1 MTQCLNPDC
10 LQINPEETQFC
21 QDCGARLLLVDR
33 YRALRILG
41 KGGFG
46 RTFLA
51 IDQSKPTNNYCVIK
65 QFLPDIKSKKG
76 LQKAAELFK
85 REAMRLNELG
95 KHNQIPA
102 LLAFF
107 NQESRQYLIQEFID
121 GEDLSKELQRKGVFN
136 EQQIRE
142 LLNDMLAVLEFVHSN
157 HVIHRDIKPE
167 NIIRRK
173 QDGKLVLVDFGAAK
187 EAEGADPSVTGTI
200 IGSAAYIAPEQAV
213 GKPQFASDLY
223 SLGATCLH
231 LLTNTEPT
239 ELFDVAEGEWIWRE
253 YLEEDN
259 DISYELSRVLDKLV
273 EGATKRRFQSVEEVV
288 QSLHGRGVAPSL
300 RPTKGTSGHRPSR
313 VKLAHSRLDRT
324 EALPKRT
331 SSEGVSSRAAGSL
344 VKNQDKSAKVKT
356 KKTSPRELDLK
367 IAEYIFLTIKP
378 NDSVIINKN
387 SPLKTCKHRGKA
399 KYITI
404 DLGKGI
410 TMDLIGIPGGKYLMG
425 SPEKEP
431 ERANEEGPQHQVS
444 IRPFLM
450 GKYPVTQ
457 AQWKAIMK
465 NNPARFTEDEENPVE
480 KVSWFDCLN
489 FCQRLSEKL
498 GREFRLPTEA
508 EWEYAC
514 RAKTTTPFF
523 FGETMTTEL
532 ANYNGEY
539 TYGIEK
545 EGEYRHKTTKVGSFS
560 PNRFGLYDLHG
571 NVAEWCEDTWHDN
584 YQEAPTNGDSWLEE
598 DGSLEKVLRGGSWL
612 HLPGS
617 CRSSQRLSSTG
628 NSKSDA
634 FGFRI
639 ASSV

>member
-10 LQINPEETQFC
+10 LQINPEETQYC
-21 QDCGARLLLVDR
+21 QECGAQLLLADR

-51 IDQSKPTNNYCVIK
+51 IDQSKSTNNFCVIK

-76 LQKAAELFK
+76 LKKAAELFK

-95 KHNQIPA
+95 KHNQIPK

-121 GEDLSKELQRKGVFN
+121 GEDLSKELKRKGVFN

-142 LLNDMLAVLEFVHSN
+142 LLNDMLAVLEFVHNN

-167 NIIRRK
+167 NIIRRRK
-173 QDGKLVLVDFGAAK
+173 DNKLVLVDFGAAK
-187 EAEGADPSVTGTI
+187 EAEAGAPSVTGTI
-200 IGSAAYIAPEQAV
+200 IGSAAYIPPEQAV
-213 GKPQFASDLY
+213 GKPKFASDLY

-231 LLTNTEPT
+231 LLTNIEPT
-239 ELFDVAEGEWIWRE
+239 ELFDVAEGEWVWRE
-253 YLEEDN
+253 HLEDN

-273 EGATKRRFQSVEEVV
+273 EGATKRRFQTVEEVL
-288 QSLHGRGVAPSL
+288 QSLSSGGVAPTIRTRKRS
-300 RPTKGTSGHRPSR
+300 PAHGHSR
-313 VKLAHSRLDRT
+313 VKNQEKST
-324 EALPKRT
+324 K
-331 SSEGVSSRAAGSL
+331 AA
-344 VKNQDKSAKVKT
+344 T
-356 KKTSPRELDLK
+356 KKNSSAQNLDLK
-367 IAEYIFLTIKP
+367 MAEYIFLTHKP
-378 NDSVIINKN
+378 NDSLIIDKKA
-387 SPLKTCKHRGKA
+387 PLKQFQHRGKA
-399 KYITI
+399 RYITI

-425 SPEKEP
+425 SPEDEP
-431 ERANEEGPQHQVS
+431 ERANDEGPQHTVK

-465 NNPARFTEDEENPVE
+465 NNPSRFTEDEENPVE

-489 FCQRLSEKL
+489 FCEKLSQKL

-508 EWEYAC
+508 EWEYAA
-514 RAKTTTPFF
+514 RAKSTTPFF
-523 FGETMTTEL
+523 FGETITTEL

-539 TYGIEK
+539 TYGIEL

-560 PNRFGLYDLHG
+560 PNRFGLHDIHG
-571 NVAEWCEDTWHDN
+571 NIAEWCEDSWHDN
-584 YQEAPTNGDSWLEE
+584 YQEAPSNGEPWVE
-598 DGSLEKVLRGGSWL
+598 DDDSLERVLRGGSWL

-617 CRSSQRLSSTG
+617 CRSSQRLNSTG

>member
-10 LQINPEETQFC
+10 LQINPKGTQNC
-21 QDCGARLLLVDR
+21 QECGAQLLLADR

-51 IDQSKPTNNYCVIK
+51 VDQSKPQHNLCVIK

-76 LQKAAELFK
+76 LYKAAELFK

-121 GEDLSKELQRKGVFN
+121 GEDLSKELKHKGIFN
-136 EQQIRE
+136 ESQIRE
-142 LLNDMLAVLEFVHSN
+142 LLNDMLAVLQFVHAN

-187 EAEGADPSVTGTI
+187 EAEAGNPSVTGTI
-200 IGSAAYIAPEQAV
+200 IGSAAYIPPEQAV

-231 LLTNTEPT
+231 LLTNIEPT

-259 DISYELSRVLDKLV
+259 DISYELSHVLDKLV
-273 EGATKRRFQSVEEVV
+273 EGATKRRFQTVEEVLRALEV
-288 QSLHGRGVAPSL
+288 GGVAPSI
-300 RPTKGTSGHRPSR
+300 RQTKRSTVNR
-313 VKLAHSRLDRT
+313 HS
-324 EALPKRT
+324 
-331 SSEGVSSRAAGSL
+331 GVSNRGQSHKIG
-344 VKNQDKSAKVKT
+344 T
-356 KKTSPRELDLK
+356 KKTSPRDLDLK
-367 IAEYIFLTIKP
+367 LAEYIFLTIKP
-378 NDSVIINKN
+378 NDSLIINKK
-387 SPLKTCKHRGKA
+387 SPLKTSQHQGKA
-399 KYITI
+399 KYINI

-425 SPEKEP
+425 SPESEP
-431 ERANEEGPQHQVS
+431 ERSNDEGPQHQVT

-450 GKYPVTQ
+450 GKYLVTQ
-457 AQWKAIMK
+457 AQWQAIMK
-465 NNPARFTEDEENPVE
+465 NNPARFTDDDENPVE
-480 KVSWFDCLN
+480 KVSWFDCID

-498 GREFRLPTEA
+498 DREFRLPSEA
-508 EWEYAC
+508 EWEYAA

-523 FGETMTTEL
+523 YGETITTEL

-545 EGEYRHKTTKVGSFS
+545 EGEYRHKTTKVGNFS

-571 NVAEWCEDTWHDN
+571 NVAEWCADTWHDS
-584 YQEAPTNGDSWLEE
+584 YQEAPDNGDSWVAE
-598 DGSLEKVLRGGSWL
+598 DPSLERVLRGGSWL
-612 HLPGS
+612 HMPGS
-617 CRSSQRLSSTG
+617 CRSAQRFSSTG

>member
-1 MTQCLNPDC
+1 MFNNNYLLFTEFVVIKVEYSVIKYNPMTQCLNPDC
-10 LQINPEETQFC
+10 LQKNPEEAQNC
-21 QDCGARLLLVDR
+21 QDCGAQLLLDNR

-51 IDQSKPTNNYCVIK
+51 VDQAKSAPNYCVIK

-76 LQKAAELFK
+76 LNKAAELFK
-85 REAMRLNELG
+85 REALRLNELG
-95 KHNQIPA
+95 KHNQIPE

-121 GEDLSKELQRKGVFN
+121 GEDLSKELKRQGVFD
-136 EQQIRE
+136 EQKIRE
-142 LLNDMLAVLEFVHSN
+142 VLNDMLAVLQFVHDN

-173 QDGKLVLVDFGAAK
+173 QDNKLVLVDFGAAK
-187 EAEGADPSVTGTI
+187 EAEAGDPSVTGTI
-200 IGSAAYIAPEQAV
+200 IGSAAYIPPEQAV

-231 LLTNTEPT
+231 LLTNIEPT

-253 YLEEDN
+253 YLEEDH

-273 EGATKRRFQSVEEVV
+273 EGATKRRFQTVEEVW
-288 QSLHGRGVAPSL
+288 QSLDGQGVAPNIRKIPGAAVNRQS
-300 RPTKGTSGHRPSR
+300 RIKNREQFSKVTTK
-313 VKLAHSRLDRT
+313 
-324 EALPKRT
+324 
-331 SSEGVSSRAAGSL
+331 
-344 VKNQDKSAKVKT
+344 N
-356 KKTSPRELDLK
+356 TSPRDLDLK

-378 NDSVIINKN
+378 DDSLIINNKT
-387 SPLKTCKHRGKA
+387 PLKTFQHKGKA

-404 DLGKGI
+404 DLGQEV

-425 SPEKEP
+425 SPDSEP
-431 ERANEEGPQHQVS
+431 ERAHDEGPQHPVS
-444 IRPFLM
+444 IRPFLL

-457 AQWKAIMK
+457 AQWRAIMK
-465 NNPARFTEDEENPVE
+465 NNPARFTEDEDNPVE
-480 KVSWFDCLN
+480 RVSWFDCID
-489 FCQRLSEKL
+489 FCQRLSQKL
-498 GREFRLPTEA
+498 GREFRLPSEA

-523 FGETMTTEL
+523 FGATITTEL

-539 TYGIEK
+539 TYGIEQ
-545 EGEYRHKTTKVGSFS
+545 EGEYRHQTTKVGSFS

-571 NVAEWCEDTWHDN
+571 NVSEWCADSWHNN
-584 YQEAPTNGDSWLEE
+584 YQNAPSNEAPWIEE
-598 DGSLEKVLRGGSWL
+598 DNSLERVLRGGSWL

-617 CRSSQRLSSTG
+617 CRSSQRLSSAVK
-628 NSKSDA
+628 SKSDA

>member
-10 LQINPEETQFC
+10 LEINPEENQYC
-21 QDCGARLLLVDR
+21 QECGAKLLLADR

-51 IDQSKPTNNYCVIK
+51 VDQSKSTNNQCVIK

-76 LQKAAELFK
+76 LRKAAELFK

-95 KHNQIPA
+95 KHNQIPE

-121 GEDLSKELQRKGVFN
+121 GEDLSKELKRKGIFN

-142 LLNDMLAVLEFVHSN
+142 LLHDMLGVLKFVHDN

-167 NIIRRK
+167 NIIRRRK
-173 QDGKLVLVDFGAAK
+173 DKKLVLVDFGAAK
-187 EAEGADPSVTGTI
+187 EAEAGDPSVTGTI
-200 IGSAAYIAPEQAV
+200 IGSAAYIPPEQAV

-231 LLTNTEPT
+231 LMTDIEPT

-253 YLEEDN
+253 HLDDN

-273 EGATKRRFQSVEEVV
+273 EGATKRRFQTVEEVL
-288 QSLHGRGVAPSL
+288 QSLSGGGVAPTIRKNTRVANRS
-300 RPTKGTSGHRPSR
+300 SR
-313 VKLAHSRLDRT
+313 VKKREKSPKT
-324 EALPKRT
+324 EAKK
-331 SSEGVSSRAAGSL
+331 SSAR
-344 VKNQDKSAKVKT
+344 D
-356 KKTSPRELDLK
+356 LDLK
-367 IAEYIFLTIKP
+367 MSEYIFLTLKP
-378 NDSVIINKN
+378 NDSLIIDKKA
-387 SPLKTCKHRGKA
+387 PLKKFQHRGKA
-399 KYITI
+399 RYITI
-404 DLGKGI
+404 NLSKGV

-425 SPEKEP
+425 SPEDEP
-431 ERANEEGPQHQVS
+431 ERANDEGPQHKVK
-444 IRPFLM
+444 IRPFLR

-465 NNPARFTEDEENPVE
+465 NNPSRFTEDEDRPVE
-480 KVSWFDCLN
+480 KVSWFDCWD
-489 FCQRLSEKL
+489 FCEKLSQKL

-508 EWEYAC
+508 EWEYAA
-514 RAKTTTPFF
+514 RAKSTTPFF
-523 FGETMTTEL
+523 FGETITTEL

-545 EGEYRHKTTKVGSFS
+545 EGEYRHKTTKVGIFS
-560 PNRFGLYDLHG
+560 PNRFGLYDIHG
-571 NVAEWCEDTWHDN
+571 NVAEWCEDSWHEN
-584 YQEAPTNGDSWLEE
+584 YQEAPSNGEPWVEDDDSSER
-598 DGSLEKVLRGGSWL
+598 VLRGGSWL

-617 CRSSQRLSSTG
+617 CRSSQRLSSPG

>member
-10 LQINPEETQFC
+10 LQINPKGAQYC
-21 QDCGARLLLVDR
+21 QDCGAQLLLADR

-51 IDQSKPTNNYCVIK
+51 VDQSKPTNNYCVIK

-76 LQKAAELFK
+76 LKKAAALFK

-95 KHNQIPA
+95 KHNQIPE
-102 LLAFF
+102 LLAFL

-142 LLNDMLAVLEFVHSN
+142 LLNDMLAVLKFVHSN

-173 QDGKLVLVDFGAAK
+173 KDGKLVLVDFGAAK
-187 EAEGADPSVTGTI
+187 EAEGLDPSVTGTI

-231 LLTNTEPT
+231 LLTNIEPT

-253 YLEEDN
+253 YLEDN

-273 EGATKRRFQSVEEVV
+273 ESATKRRFQTVEEVL
-288 QSLHGRGVAPSL
+288 QSLSGRGVAPSI
-300 RPTKGTSGHRPSR
+300 RKAKGTTANRHSR
-313 VKLAHSRLDRT
+313 VKLARSPIPPF
-324 EALPKRT
+324 EGKRGQA
-331 SSEGVSSRAAGSL
+331 SAGSL
-344 VKNQDKSAKVKT
+344 VNNREKSTKVATKKKSA
-356 KKTSPRELDLK
+356 RDLDLK
-367 IAEYIFLTIKP
+367 IAKYIFLALKQ
-378 NDSVIINKN
+378 NDSVIINKK
-387 SPLKTCKHRGKA
+387 SPLPTSKHKGKA

-410 TMDLIGIPGGKYLMG
+410 TMDLMGIPGGKYLMG
-425 SPEKEP
+425 SPENEP
-431 ERANEEGPQHQVS
+431 ERANDEGPQHSVS
-444 IRPFLM
+444 IRPFLL

-465 NNPARFTEDEENPVE
+465 NNPSRFTEDEENPVE
-480 KVSWFDCLN
+480 RVSWFDCIN
-489 FCQRLSEKL
+489 FCVRLSEKL

-508 EWEYAC
+508 EWEYAA

-523 FGETMTTEL
+523 FGETITTEL

-539 TYGIEK
+539 TYGIEA

-584 YQEAPTNGDSWLEE
+584 YQEAPTNGDSWVEE
-598 DGSLEKVLRGGSWL
+598 DHSLEKVLRGGSWL

-617 CRSSQRLSSTG
+617 CRSSQRLSSTV

>member
-10 LQINPEETQFC
+10 LEINPEENQYC
-21 QDCGARLLLVDR
+21 QECGAQLLLADR

-51 IDQSKPTNNYCVIK
+51 VDQSKSTNNQCVIK

-76 LQKAAELFK
+76 LRKAAELFK

-95 KHNQIPA
+95 KHGQIPE

-107 NQESRQYLIQEFID
+107 NQESRQYLIQEFVD
-121 GEDLSKELQRKGVFN
+121 GEDLSKELKRKGIFN

-142 LLNDMLAVLEFVHSN
+142 LLHDMLGVLKFVHDN

-167 NIIRRK
+167 NIIRRRK
-173 QDGKLVLVDFGAAK
+173 DKKLVLVDFGAAK
-187 EAEGADPSVTGTI
+187 EAEAGDPAVTGTI
-200 IGSAAYIAPEQAV
+200 IGSAAYIPPEQAV

-231 LLTNTEPT
+231 LLTNIEPT

-253 YLEEDN
+253 QLEDN

-273 EGATKRRFQSVEEVV
+273 EGATKRRFQTVEEVL
-288 QSLHGRGVAPSL
+288 QSLSGGGVAPTIRKSK
-300 RPTKGTSGHRPSR
+300 RVAPNRSSR
-313 VKLAHSRLDRT
+313 VKKREKSPKT
-324 EALPKRT
+324 EAKK
-331 SSEGVSSRAAGSL
+331 A
-344 VKNQDKSAKVKT
+344 SA
-356 KKTSPRELDLK
+356 RDLDLK
-367 IAEYIFLTIKP
+367 MAEYVFLTLKP
-378 NDSVIINKN
+378 NDSVIIDKKA
-387 SPLKTCKHRGKA
+387 PLKKCQHRGKA
-399 KYITI
+399 RYITI
-404 DLGKGI
+404 NLSKEV

-425 SPEKEP
+425 SPEDEL
-431 ERANEEGPQHQVS
+431 ERSNDEGPQHKVK

-457 AQWKAIMK
+457 AQWKAVMK
-465 NNPARFTEDEENPVE
+465 NNPSRFTEDEDHPVE
-480 KVSWFDCLN
+480 KVSWFDCLD
-489 FCQRLSEKL
+489 FCEKLSQKL

-508 EWEYAC
+508 EWEYAA
-514 RAKTTTPFF
+514 RAKSTTPFF
-523 FGETMTTEL
+523 FGETITTEL

-545 EGEYRHKTTKVGSFS
+545 EGEYRNKTTKVGSFA
-560 PNRFGLYDLHG
+560 PNRFGLYDIHG
-571 NVAEWCEDTWHDN
+571 NVAEWCEDSWHDN
-584 YQEAPTNGDSWLEE
+584 YQEAPSNGEPWVDDEDSSER
-598 DGSLEKVLRGGSWL
+598 VLRGGSWL

-617 CRSSQRLSSTG
+617 CRSSQRLSSLG